1 MMFNPEVEYP
11 PLLTGHDALLDFI
24 GRTYKYHLT
33 GRFVGGRRNG
43 KGRKG
48 DKLVLTSN

>member
-1 MMFNPEVEYP
+1 MPFKEYP

-24 GRTYKYHLT
+24 GRTYKYHL
-33 GRFVGGRRNG
+33 RFVGGRRNG